1 MNIKDLENK
10 PMRDLSPDERAA
22 IADAYLQYFDTLEPR
37 ERLLGYCV
45 VYGGVPALSV
55 GALDI
60 GFRDEPAI
68 LTKCGPQPE
77 RYQFAGIAYSLWLGA
92 SELHIFDSR
101 FTLALLQYL
110 FSEPRL
116 IGFIADKQTQ
126 LPKNNP
132 QFLQLDM
139 EQGAWLKA
147 PMQWLKVPLF
157 APKIHGKGE
166 RLHDCRTFLANAG
179 KAIGFNASKVK
190 LYKLRPPVACVASHP
205 TFLFSDGR
213 NGILDA
219 NDAVLKAPAVTDYIL
234 ALAPSAS
241 DDAKEPQRAAV
252 DNKPKLD

>member
-37 ERLLGYCV
+37 EKLLGYCV

-77 RYQFAGIAYSLWLGA
+77 HYQFTGIAYSLWLGA

-101 FTLALLQYL
+101 FTLALIQYL
-110 FSEPRL
+110 LSDPRL
-116 IGFIADKQTQ
+116 IRVIANKQTQ
-126 LPKNNP
+126 LPTNTP
-132 QFLQLDM
+132 GMWQLDI
-139 EQGAWLKA
+139 ERGAWMKA
-147 PMQWLKVPLF
+147 PTQWLKVPLF

-190 LYKLRPPVACVASHP
+190 LYKLRPPVACVACHP
-205 TFLFSDGR
+205 TFFFSDGR

-219 NDAVLKAPAVTDYIL
+219 NDAISLAPAVSDYIKDI
-234 ALAPSAS
+234 A
-241 DDAKEPQRAAV
+241 RGAV
-252 DNKPKLD
+252 DNKPNLD